1 MGSHGPIDMGD
12 TQLSQGQRRHL
23 VSVYATICH
32 LLRQMEDAAA
42 EGRSPSG
49 IGAPLT
55 AISAEDTAVIMQP
68 LCELRERVRRLAAQ
82 YAPEE
87 LAGYETPQSPT
98 ATMVWLSN
106 LHNRVRA
113 AVDDLQ
119 PGRVRKYGPM
129 SAEQTEMAEELHAE
143 LLAMV
148 LAARPALDAVTGAA
162 PCGR

>member
-1 MGSHGPIDMGD
+1 MGD
-12 TQLSQGQRRHL
+12 MPLSRGQRRHL

-32 LLRQMEDAAA
+32 LLRQMEDAAT

-55 AISAEDTAVIMQP
+55 AIAADDTAAILQP
-68 LCELRERVRRLAAQ
+68 LIDLRERVRRLAVQ
-82 YAPEE
+82 CAPEE

-119 PGRVRKYGPM
+119 PGRVRKYGPI
-129 SAEQTEMAEELHAE
+129 SAEQAEMVGQLHAE
-143 LLAMV
+143 LLQMV
-148 LAARPALDAVTGAA
+148 LAARPALDAVSGAA
-162 PCGR
+162 ACGR